1 MAETQ
6 DIPPEDFVD
15 TEDEPEDM
23 DISDQEEEEEDMD
36 FAPMEAIISSALMTE
51 EGDTVCNALVN
62 ISKQL
67 EMHNKLMVKMLTI
80 LQKRT

>member
-15 TEDEPEDM
+15 TEDEAEDM

>member
-15 TEDEPEDM
+15 TEDEAEDM
-23 DISDQEEEEEDMD
+23 DISDQEEEEDMD

-62 ISKQL
+62 ISKHL
-67 EMHNKLMVKMLTI
+67 EMHNKLMVKMLSI
-80 LQKRT
+80 MQKRT

>member
-6 DIPPEDFVD
+6 DVPPEDFVD
-15 TEDEPEDM
+15 TEDEAEDM

-62 ISKQL
+62 ISKHL
-67 EMHNKLMVKMLTI
+67 EMHNKLMVKILTI

>member
-6 DIPPEDFVD
+6 DIPPEDFVE
-15 TEDEPEDM
+15 TEDEAEDM
-23 DISDQEEEEEDMD
+23 DTSDQEEEEDMD

-62 ISKQL
+62 ISKHL

>member
-6 DIPPEDFVD
+6 DVPPEDTD
-15 TEDEPEDM
+15 DEVEVM
-23 DISDQEEEEEDMD
+23 DISDQEEEEDMD

-67 EMHNKLMVKMLTI
+67 EMHNKLMVKMLSI
-80 LQKRT
+80 MQKRT